1 MESHIIHLA
10 KQHITK
16 KYADLHGLQTL
27 FFELQEE
34 LNKQIKQIDWPYIF
48 QKVYLHACLHGHRDT
63 AKWLRDTFE
72 EKANPISKV
81 AYRQTYAYANVLLK
95 KSGKEPL

>member
-1 MESHIIHLA
+1 MESHFITLA
-10 KQHITK
+10 KEHVTK
-16 KYADLHGLQTL
+16 HSSDLHALQSL
-27 FFELQEE
+27 FHTIQHEDLVTQ
-34 LNKQIKQIDWPYIF
+34 KIDWSYIF

-72 EKANPISKV
+72 ASADPISKI

-95 KSGKEPL
+95 KKGKEPL